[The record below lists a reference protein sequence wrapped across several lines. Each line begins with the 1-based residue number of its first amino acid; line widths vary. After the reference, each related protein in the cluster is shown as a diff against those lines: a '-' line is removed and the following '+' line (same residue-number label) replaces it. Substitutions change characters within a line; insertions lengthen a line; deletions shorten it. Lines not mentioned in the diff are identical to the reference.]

1 MILLYVII
9 YVIYVIPFVQLYR
22 NKILEFLYFILLEN
36 VMVEWLPPLL
46 HIREVSG
53 SNLGLEARYS
63 D

>member
-1 MILLYVII
+1 MY
-9 YVIYVIPFVQLYR
+9 IYVIPFVQLYR
-22 NKILEFLYFILLEN
+22 NKILEFLYFILIAN
-36 VMVEWLPPLL
+36 VMVEWLSPLL